1 MEKIKVMIADD
12 HQIFRDG
19 IKALLKE
26 AKNIVVVAEAGD
38 GEEAFQNLK
47 KQKVDVILMD
57 ISMPVRNGVETTK
70 LIKSKSPEVKV
81 LALTMYDDDH
91 YVVDT
96 LDAGASGYLLKNT
109 GRAELIN
116 AIQTVAAGDS
126 YLSKEASDRLVA
138 HIIRSRNS
146 IAKKNDDEIPI
157 TQREMQVLKLIAQ
170 ELSSKEIAQM
180 LFISQRTVDTHR
192 GNLLL
197 KLGLKNTA
205 SLVNYAISKGFVKS
219 PAKG

>member
-12 HQIFRDG
+12 HQIFSDG

-91 YVVDT
+91 YVVDM